1 MELQGIEHNSNES
14 AIAPIGGK
22 LPYSLELQSS
32 KILDIL
38 LTLLPTQKNRTQ
50 ANSWLYTKTRPGF
63 YMELNKSLH
72 LAYAD
77 QRDGHGT
84 AHWWRLFFSENL
96 RGKIEELT
104 KSNALAVSDGTK
116 NQANSGV
123 RAEYEWGGIYFRSQV
138 EIRIAQEFDKRGVL
152 FFGNVRGRFNLDDS
166 PVSKDLLNGRVE
178 LDFLVF
184 YQGKCLIL
192 EIDGIHHK
200 KQVERDYSRDRVL
213 LKEGIPTVRFTA
225 KECHEKTADVVTE
238 FMAIFTKG

>member
-1 MELQGIEHNSNES
+1 MIVSLF
-14 AIAPIGGK
+14 PGK
-22 LPYSLELQSS
+22 GTRKQINASLYSKS
-32 KILDIL
+32 
-38 LTLLPTQKNRTQ
+38 
-50 ANSWLYTKTRPGF
+50 RPGF
-63 YMELNKSLH
+63 YVELNQSLH

-104 KSNALAVSDGTK
+104 KSNALAVSNETK

-138 EIRIAQEFDKRGVL
+138 EIRIAQELDKRGVL

-192 EIDGIHHK
+192 EIDGVHHK

-225 KECHEKTADVVTE
+225 KECHERTADVVTE